1 MGTKLERISQLSKE
15 NPDMV
20 FTSVWH
26 IINIDL
32 LKVIQTKTGKEG
44 GYSKRERQDAPIKYL
59 LL

>member
-26 IINIDL
+26 MINIDL
-32 LKVIQTKTGKEG
+32 LKECHREMDGKKAVGIDGVTKG
-44 GYSKRERQDAPIKYL
+44 GI
-59 LL
+59 